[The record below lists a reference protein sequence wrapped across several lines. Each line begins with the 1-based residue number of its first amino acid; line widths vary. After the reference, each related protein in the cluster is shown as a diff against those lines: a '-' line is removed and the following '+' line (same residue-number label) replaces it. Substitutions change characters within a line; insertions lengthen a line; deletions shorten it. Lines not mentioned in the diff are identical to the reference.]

1 MIYNSDS
8 IYYKMNSDNIY
19 KYLGLAVVVVF
30 ALYIVLKSMKFQA
43 NVIEGMASAA
53 AGTTSTDNLPSAVKS
68 NTDTIEDAL
77 TITKYRRSY
86 EDTLI
91 NLETSAGVS
100 MLSAISKNAETI
112 SKDPTSVASQKII
125 TTINNLKAFKDSLN
139 DTMVTL
145 DKL

>member
-8 IYYKMNSDNIY
+8 IYYRMNSDNIY

>member
-1 MIYNSDS
+1 
-8 IYYKMNSDNIY
+8 
-19 KYLGLAVVVVF
+19 
-30 ALYIVLKSMKFQA
+30 MKFQA